1 MLLIKGLS
9 CNLLQIW
16 NKMKL
21 YFVNDNLTNK
31 QNSLDKSNRFR
42 AEIVSDECS
51 QNTAAES
58 HNLAR
63 LKNLEETKHVRVLCW
78 VMTTPDSHESRAKHV
93 KATWG
98 KRCNILY
105 FVSTEV
111 NDTLPSIAYNATE
124 SRSILW
130 GKTKLGFLVSY
141 LWWKFLVT
149 TFLGFLVVPHL
160 ATYIF
165 FLFFAEWIMIGW
177 YKGQYRHDFYNI

>member
-1 MLLIKGLS
+1 MFKRIKG
-9 CNLLQIW
+9 
-16 NKMKL
+16 

-31 QNSLDKSNRFR
+31 QNSVEKNNRFR

-51 QNTAAES
+51 QKTAAES

-63 LKNLEETKHVRVLCW
+63 LKTLEETKHVRVLCW

-98 KRCNILY
+98 TRCNILY

-130 GKTKLGFLVSY
+130 GKTKLGFLVSFDSRNI
-141 LWWKFLVT
+141 LFVTFLV
-149 TFLGFLVVPHL
+149 FLVVPHL

-165 FLFFAEWIMIGW
+165 FLFFAE
-177 YKGQYRHDFYNI
+177 